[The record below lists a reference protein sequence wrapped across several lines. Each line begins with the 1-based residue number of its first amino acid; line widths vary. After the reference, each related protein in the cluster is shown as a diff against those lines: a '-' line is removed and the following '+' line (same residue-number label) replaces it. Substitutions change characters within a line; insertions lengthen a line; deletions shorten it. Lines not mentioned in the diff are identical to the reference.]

1 MGWSLWVGR
10 YGSVAVS
17 RSLWVGRSGSVAV
30 GRSLWVSLCGWSL
43 WIGCRGSS
51 AAGQALWVGPF
62 ESVAVGSI
70 ALGCFVSTSIIPTV
84 ASVEVVV
91 VWLLEVWLGLVKS
104 MYLYTST
111 VLAIQ

>member
-30 GRSLWVSLCGWSL
+30 GQSLWVVAVDRLPWVKC
-43 WIGCRGSS
+43 CGSS
-51 AAGQALWVGPF
+51 AVGQALWVGPF